1 MCHYTDLLTTGT
13 TGKEIKSCCSAVWK
27 VIEDGQDEDDLI
39 VDSLETNPEKDEI
52 DIPEGSVLVMQD
64 KHQDHSKLS
73 PLSLLKNRWASTERG
88 SSSSDKKSLK
98 GVNSKKQFSQ
108 SGSPREKSLRD
119 LFQQTTTHGESI
131 GSKNEGGNSVQE
143 SLIKS
148 LDSNEGVATSH
159 GLRTGSSVKRP
170 SYRRGKVPKWLRE
183 ARLRRKQEHNRIY
196 RKNTYCTR
204 WADGWYDDLPSD
216 TEPPWGDATKR
227 KTQLGA
233 YTRSKIEEY
242 KRKGLPLPRTNK
254 RVFGHRCPA

>member
-1 MCHYTDLLTTGT
+1 
-13 TGKEIKSCCSAVWK
+13 
-27 VIEDGQDEDDLI
+27 
-39 VDSLETNPEKDEI
+39 
-52 DIPEGSVLVMQD
+52 MQD

-159 GLRTGSSVKRP
+159 GLQTGSSVKRP